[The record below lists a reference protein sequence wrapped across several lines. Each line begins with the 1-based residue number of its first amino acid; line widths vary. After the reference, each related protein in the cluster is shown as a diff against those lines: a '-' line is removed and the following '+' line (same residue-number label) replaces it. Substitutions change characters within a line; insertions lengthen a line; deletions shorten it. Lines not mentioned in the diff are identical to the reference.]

1 MQYNVSAGKLAGRGT
16 DALIVPVF
24 EGEKVIPTGK
34 SGTLDEVDALLGG
47 LLGKVLDSGEF
58 EPKLNKTMLLHTDG
72 ERVLLVGAGKQK
84 EHDFDTAQQLAGTAV
99 RALPSICHS
108 VSFMLR
114 DGLAPQAQGQAVS
127 EGAGI
132 ALWRPDFYKADRKE
146 PRLERFELLAAQSDA
161 KAVERGVEDGRV
173 LAEAMNFARRLAD
186 EPSNLMTPS
195 HLAEA
200 ATTVGGG
207 PVTVEVLE
215 REDMERMGMGSLL
228 GVAKG
233 SDEPPKLIVM
243 RYKAPKKTKST
254 VALVGKGITFDT
266 GGISLKPPSH
276 MDEMKTDMSGGAA
289 VIGAMRTLAHF
300 RPAVNV
306 LGIIPATENMP
317 GGHAIKPGDVLRA
330 SNGKTIEVLNTDAE
344 GRLVLADGMIY
355 ARGQGATHLVDIATL
370 TGAIVTALG
379 KITTGVFGNNQ
390 DWVDRLLAAAK
401 LAGEKMWQMPM
412 FQEYADMMKGDIS
425 DLKNISGSTEAGA
438 ITAAGF
444 LMAFAED
451 TPWIHLDIAGTAR
464 AGKDL
469 GYMAKGATGAGL
481 RTMVELVRGFA

>member
-1 MQYNVSAGKLAGRGT
+1 M
-16 DALIVPVF
+16 
-24 EGEKVIPTGK
+24 
-34 SGTLDEVDALLGG
+34 
-47 LLGKVLDSGEF
+47 LDSGEF
-58 EPKLNKTMLLHTDG
+58 EPKLNKTLLLQTAD
-72 ERVLLVGAGKQK
+72 ERVLLIGAGKRK
-84 EHDFDTAQQLAGTAV
+84 EHDFEKAQQIAGAAV
-99 RALPSICHS
+99 RALPSICQS
-108 VSFMLR
+108 ATLVLR
-114 DGLAPQAQGQAVS
+114 GDLAPQTQGQAVS

-132 ALWRPDFYKADRKE
+132 ALLRPDFYKSDRKE
-146 PRLERFELLAAQSDA
+146 PKLERIELIAGKGDT
-161 KAVERGVEDGRV
+161 KAVTRGLEDGQV
-173 LAEAMNFARRLAD
+173 LAEAVNFARRLAD
-186 EPSNLMTPS
+186 EPSNLMTPTR
-195 HLAEA
+195 LAEA
-200 ATTVGGG
+200 ATTVAHG

-243 RYKAPKKTKST
+243 RYKAPKKSKTT

-266 GGISLKPPSH
+266 GGISLKPANH
-276 MDEMKTDMSGGAA
+276 MEEMKTDMSGGAS

-306 LGIIPATENMP
+306 LGIVPATENMP

-344 GRLVLADGMIY
+344 GRLILADGIIY
-355 ARGQGATHLVDIATL
+355 ARNHGATHLVDIATL

-390 DWVDRLLAAAK
+390 DWVDKLLAAAK
-401 LAGEKMWQMPM
+401 RAGEKMWQMPM

-425 DLKNISGSTEAGA
+425 DLKNISGSTEAGS

-469 GYMAKGATGAGL
+469 GYLAKGATGAGL
-481 RTMVELVRGFA
+481 RTMVELLRGLS

>member
-1 MQYNVSAGKLAGRGT
+1 MQYDVSAGKMAGRDT

-24 EGEKVIPTGK
+24 EGDKPAGK
-34 SGTLDEVDALLGG
+34 LEEVDALLGG

-58 EPKLNKTMLLHTDG
+58 EPKLNKTMLLHTGG
-72 ERVLLVGAGKQK
+72 ERVLLIGGGKRK
-84 EHDFDTAQQLAGTAV
+84 EHDFDKAQQLAGAAV
-99 RALPSICHS
+99 RALPGICRS
-108 VSFMLR
+108 AAFVPR
-114 DGLAPQAQGQAVS
+114 GDLAPQAQGQAVS

-132 ALWRPDFYKADRKE
+132 ALFRPDFYKSDRKD
-146 PRLERFELLAAQSDA
+146 PKLERIELLAGKGDA
-161 KAVERGVEDGRV
+161 KAVERGLEDGQA
-173 LAEAMNFARRLAD
+173 LAEAVNFARRLAD
-186 EPSNLMTPS
+186 EPSNLMTPT

-200 ATTVGGG
+200 ATTIAGG
-207 PVTVEVLE
+207 PIAVQVLE
-215 REDMERMGMGSLL
+215 REDMERMSMGSLL

-243 RYKAPKKTKST
+243 RYKAPKKSKVT

-266 GGISLKPPSH
+266 GGISLKPATH

-300 RPAVNV
+300 RPDVNV
-306 LGIIPATENMP
+306 LGIVPATENMP

-344 GRLVLADGMIY
+344 GRLVLADGIIY
-355 ARGQGATHLVDIATL
+355 ARNHGATHLVDIATL

-390 DWVDRLLAAAK
+390 EWTDQLLAAAK
-401 LAGEKMWQMPM
+401 RAGEKMWQMPM

-425 DLKNISGSTEAGA
+425 DLKNISGSTEAGS

-451 TPWIHLDIAGTAR
+451 TPWVHLDIAGTAR
-464 AGKDL
+464 AGKDR

-481 RTMVELVRGFA
+481 RTMVELVRGLS

>member
-1 MQYNVSAGKLAGRGT
+1 MPMHYSVSAGKLAGRGT

-24 EGEKVIPTGK
+24 EGEKPTGD
-34 SGTLDEVDALLGG
+34 LDEANSLLGG
-47 LLGKVLDSGEF
+47 LLAKVLDSGEL
-58 EPKLNKTMLLHTDG
+58 EPKLGRTLLLHTDG
-72 ERVLLVGAGKQK
+72 ERVLLAGGGKRV
-84 EHDFDTAQQLAGTAV
+84 DFDFDHAQQLAGSAV
-99 RALPSICHS
+99 RALPSVCRS
-108 VSFMLR
+108 ATFVLR
-114 DGLAPQAQGQAVS
+114 GDLPARAQGQAVS

-132 ALWRPDFYKADRKE
+132 ALWRSDFYKSDRKD
-146 PRLERFELLAAQSDA
+146 PKLERVELLGGKDGA
-161 KAVERGVEDGRV
+161 KEAEAGLKDGQV
-173 LAEAMNFARRLAD
+173 LAEAVNFARRLAD
-186 EPSNLMTPS
+186 EPSNLMTPT

-200 ATTVGGG
+200 AGTIAG
-207 PVTVEVLE
+207 PAVSVEILE
-215 REDMERMGMGSLL
+215 RADMERLAMGSLL

-233 SDEPPKLIVM
+233 SDEPPKMIVM
-243 RYKAPKKTKST
+243 RYKTSKKAKST

-266 GGISLKPPSH
+266 GGISIKPANH
-276 MDEMKTDMSGGAA
+276 MEEMKTDMSGGAA

-300 RPAVNV
+300 KPAVNV
-306 LGIIPATENMP
+306 LGIVPATENMP

-355 ARGQGATHLVDIATL
+355 ARNNGATHLVDVATL

-390 DWVDRLLAAAK
+390 AWTDQLLAAAK
-401 LAGEKMWQMPM
+401 RAGEKMWQMPM

-425 DLKNISGSTEAGA
+425 DLKNISGSSEAGS

-451 TPWIHLDIAGTAR
+451 TPWVHLDIAGTAR
-464 AGKDL
+464 NGKDL
-469 GYMAKGATGAGL
+469 GYMAKGATAASL
-481 RTMVELVRGFA
+481 RTMVELVRGMSA